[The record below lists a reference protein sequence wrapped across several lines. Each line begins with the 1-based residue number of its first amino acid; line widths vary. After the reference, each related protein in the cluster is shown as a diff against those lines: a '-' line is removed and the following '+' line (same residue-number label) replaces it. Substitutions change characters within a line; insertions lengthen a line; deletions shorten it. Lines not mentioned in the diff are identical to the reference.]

1 MVSKYINVFSFFLV
15 LNSVCQI
22 LFKIIVQKI
31 KIKNQ
36 FENVLSIHSRAT
48 IYFCMHHHAIPS
60 ALYPATRLSQPLYCI
75 FSFSLSMPFW
85 LHCVLFIYSTQDH
98 IRIKLKKWDGKWRR
112 KSCIHICSGR
122 INISSR
128 GRLVV

>member
-1 MVSKYINVFSFFLV
+1 MKSLIKTLLPSIVPRNCNDRGCRESCRKTGTLAIFINTCLIMISAH
-15 LNSVCQI
+15 I
-22 LFKIIVQKI
+22 
-31 KIKNQ
+31 
-36 FENVLSIHSRAT
+36 